1 MKPHII
7 LVYTIEII
15 ISRKRKGQTEKMRKE
30 ATADLWKM
38 LYDLTDELKE
48 LKPWEDLWDMDL
60 IGIQE
65 NGREEPV
72 FCSIM
77 GRNGDCFGIGLYDG
91 TQGLASFQKSAAAQ
105 DSVQPVD
112 YIMMNQQALICYW
125 GDRIDVPEDQKAM
138 IKQLGRKYRGKNN
151 WPFFLSFQPR
161 FAPWTPDEEEV
172 RLLVETF
179 VQLIEGIKALREER
193 VKVNFE
199 EGEFCFRYFDLQQMN
214 WMTAPARLPYIEEA
228 YETIE
233 VTDEVLMK
241 RLEKQ
246 PENGATLLLD
256 TAYLH
261 GMLKD
266 EKFDRP
272 VNPMVLL
279 AVDRESGMIL
289 HVKLLSPE
297 EEEGMAA
304 ANFLVNYIEA
314 DGRPEKVLARNPY
327 ILYALD
333 EICEK
338 LSITL
343 NEAPIQEIDIIMEG
357 MRKQTGNL

>member
-1 MKPHII
+1 M
-7 LVYTIEII
+7 
-15 ISRKRKGQTEKMRKE
+15 
-30 ATADLWKM
+30 
-38 LYDLTDELKE
+38 
-48 LKPWEDLWDMDL
+48 
-60 IGIQE
+60 
-65 NGREEPV
+65 
-72 FCSIM
+72 
-77 GRNGDCFGIGLYDG
+77 
-91 TQGLASFQKSAAAQ
+91 
-105 DSVQPVD
+105 
-112 YIMMNQQALICYW
+112 
-125 GDRIDVPEDQKAM
+125 
-138 IKQLGRKYRGKNN
+138 
-151 WPFFLSFQPR
+151 
-161 FAPWTPDEEEV
+161 
-172 RLLVETF
+172 ETF

>member
-1 MKPHII
+1 
-7 LVYTIEII
+7 
-15 ISRKRKGQTEKMRKE
+15 
-30 ATADLWKM
+30 M
-38 LYDLTDELKE
+38 LTH
-48 LKPWEDLWDMDL
+48 
-60 IGIQE
+60 
-65 NGREEPV
+65 
-72 FCSIM
+72 
-77 GRNGDCFGIGLYDG
+77 
-91 TQGLASFQKSAAAQ
+91 ASYLLRWS
-105 DSVQPVD
+105 STV
-112 YIMMNQQALICYW
+112 
-125 GDRIDVPEDQKAM
+125 
-138 IKQLGRKYRGKNN
+138 
-151 WPFFLSFQPR
+151 
-161 FAPWTPDEEEV
+161 TPC
-172 RLLVETF
+172 
-179 VQLIEGIKALREER
+179 GG

-338 LSITL
+338 LGITL